1 MSLHRFVAN
10 CEPPS
15 IYPPLE
21 VTVSTNLEVLEA
33 EVLQLAPADRS
44 RLFERLIASIDTDSA
59 VEQAWELEADRRESE
74 LESGLVVAVPGKQAI
89 AQLRARLNQ

>member
-1 MSLHRFVAN
+1 LWQTVNHQAFT
-10 CEPPS
+10 
-15 IYPPLE
+15 PPLE
-21 VTVSTNLEVLEA
+21 VTVSTKLEVLEA

-44 RLFERLIASIDTDSA
+44 RLFERLIAIIDTDSA

-74 LESGLVVAVPGKQAI
+74 LESGLVVAVPGQQAI